1 MGLKGDLLEL
11 IDRAPVGLHTLSGSL
26 WRWTHNPRARQAFDE
41 LSRRAN
47 AAVTHVGDGHVDGET
62 TDEHLQV
69 WLGPLDRWRIE
80 SEDRIDLRDGAT
92 RWTGRTTLVNES
104 DHDRS
109 TLDATEVGVLV
120 HPGAHLFGVLRF
132 EAPVDDVVAGRRCWK
147 ALATTDPGCH
157 SFRPVPFGLR
167 LAGIEHTFW
176 FDRETGIVLRHL
188 GSVDSRPCSMVEFKE
203 VWVNP
208 FIEEDIFE
216 FEPATGTLVHR
227 RTDHLIRMAERAG
240 ADLSGVDRTDAR
252 AILAA
257 LSDTRR
263 HPPVTAEALLERERA
278 EHIPLGDPPVDE
290 PASRAAVE
298 YAFSHI
304 DEVDTTATGL
314 VNVQGGGGL
323 ARALEEARRA
333 VAGGPATLLVESVK
347 FLRAD
352 EAVVWFSVAVDER
365 RLEAASRLR
374 GRAVRLGSAWMV
386 EHATFADLVRPT
398 GVEVPP
404 PEDAERS

>member
-1 MGLKGDLLEL
+1 
-11 IDRAPVGLHTLSGSL
+11 
-26 WRWTHNPRARQAFDE
+26 
-41 LSRRAN
+41 
-47 AAVTHVGDGHVDGET
+47 VDG
-62 TDEHLQV
+62 
-69 WLGPLDRWRIE
+69 
-80 SEDRIDLRDGAT
+80 
-92 RWTGRTTLVNES
+92 RTALVNES

-132 EAPVDDVVAGRRCWK
+132 EAPVGDVVAGRRCWK
-147 ALATTDPGCH
+147 ARATTDPGCQT
-157 SFRPVPFGLR
+157 FRPIPFGLR

-208 FIEEDIFE
+208 FIEEGIFE
-216 FEPATGTLVHR
+216 FEPSAGTLVHR

-240 ADLSGVDRTDAR
+240 ADL
-252 AILAA
+252 
-257 LSDTRR
+257 
-263 HPPVTAEALLERERA
+263 
-278 EHIPLGDPPVDE
+278 
-290 PASRAAVE
+290 
-298 YAFSHI
+298 
-304 DEVDTTATGL
+304 
-314 VNVQGGGGL
+314 
-323 ARALEEARRA
+323 
-333 VAGGPATLLVESVK
+333 VESVK

-352 EAVVWFSVAVDER
+352 EVVVWFSVAVDGR

-374 GRAVRLGSAWMV
+374 SRVVRLGSAWMV
-386 EHATFADLVRPT
+386 EHATFDDLVRPT